1 MEGWTTIK
9 IHHADYC
16 LLPFAI
22 ANDRVNQV
30 HVQKE
35 KLCYGIDRQNILMNS
50 TKSAGTNEKYLENIQ
65 I

>member
-22 ANDRVNQV
+22 AND